1 MTSSKPAAESS
12 KVQPLKAPAEKLAQS
27 AKHMEKS
34 AGTVAHTAVQLNDS
48 ADRRTELAADRT
60 LLAAERTY
68 AAWVRTGLAALAS
81 GVGAPALLNTL
92 LPGWLVGTTGTVL
105 VLFSTFCFVA
115 AVWRQLGFS
124 IGKPKPGNPR
134 LPSAILIAVNGF
146 LVVVTIFAL
155 IGIWGG
161 LIRPSV

>member
-1 MTSSKPAAESS
+1 MTSAGPAAESS
-12 KVQPLKAPAEKLAQS
+12 KVRPLKADAEKLAQS

-34 AGTVAHTAVQLNDS
+34 AGTVAHTTVQLTDS

-81 GVGAPALLNTL
+81 GVGAPALLGKL
-92 LPGWLVGTTGTVL
+92 VPGWLVGTTGSVL

-115 AVWRQLGFS
+115 AVWRQLGYT
-124 IGKPKPGNPR
+124 IGKPEPDAPR

-146 LVVVTIFAL
+146 LVIVTVFAL

-161 LIRPSV
+161 LIRPA

>member
-1 MTSSKPAAESS
+1 MTSPKPAADPN

-27 AKHMEKS
+27 ARQMEKS
-34 AGTVAHTAVQLNDS
+34 AGTVAHTTVQLTDS

-81 GVGAPALLNTL
+81 GVGAPALMGKL
-92 LPGWLVGTTGTVL
+92 LPGWLTGTTGSVL

-115 AVWRQLGFS
+115 AVWRQLGFT
-124 IGKPKPGNPR
+124 IGKPEPDNAR

-155 IGIWGG
+155 VGIWGG
-161 LIRPSV
+161 LIRPGV

>member
-1 MTSSKPAAESS
+1 MAE
-12 KVQPLKAPAEKLAQS
+12 QPLKKHAEKLTESARHMESSAGAVKQS
-27 AKHMEKS
+27 AH
-34 AGTVAHTAVQLNDS
+34 QLTDS

-81 GVGAPALLNTL
+81 GVGAPALLGRL

-105 VLFSTFCFVA
+105 VLFSSFCFVA
-115 AVWRQLGFS
+115 AVWRQLRFS
-124 IGKPKPGNPR
+124 MGGPEPDTPR

-161 LIRPSV
+161 LIPEA

>member
-1 MTSSKPAAESS
+1 MPVSKPAAGQSN
-12 KVQPLKAPAEKLAQS
+12 VQPLKGQAEKLAQS

-34 AGTVAHTAVQLNDS
+34 AGTVADTTVQLSDS
-48 ADRRTELAADRT
+48 ADRRTALAADRT

-81 GVGAPALLNTL
+81 GVGAPALLSNL

-115 AVWRQLGFS
+115 AVWRQLGFT
-124 IGKPKPGNPR
+124 IGKPEPDNPR
-134 LPSAILIAVNGF
+134 LPSAILIGVNGF
-146 LVVVTIFAL
+146 LVIVTIFAL
-155 IGIWGG
+155 VGIWGG
-161 LIRPSV
+161 LIRPA